1 MSTALLTTP
10 QSEMYK
16 QFINVCMQP
25 ADIDKHFRVQ
35 CTSCMSCKTC
45 KELQNMKC
53 DTLSDLQ
60 EQLLF
65 NELVTFE
72 EDQVTGKGHFQSP
85 LHSL

>member
-35 CTSCMSCKTC
+35 CTSCMTCKTC

-60 EQLLF
+60 EQYLIS
-65 NELVTFE
+65 V
-72 EDQVTGKGHFQSP
+72 D
-85 LHSL
+85 